1 MWRTTVPTRHG
12 RVRGRIESLRKQ
24 AAEHGIRFEPLRPAE
39 DIERRPPHTLDDEV
53 PEVFARL
60 AKHRHPETFRA
71 LVPEAHIVG
80 VEPLVTTATLEVLL
94 QSTWD
99 LEQLEANPVISTR
112 LPRPRRV
119 RGPHACLVNPWCS
132 AYFHW
137 VLDTLPRASLLPL
150 AERPDLP
157 VIVPDRLTPF
167 QRESLALV
175 GVAEERRVGYDLT
188 HLVVE
193 ELWFPSLPRTGNP
206 PRWAVEWLRS
216 TLVPGAAHAASRR
229 LYVSRNG
236 AASRRVVNET
246 AVAAMLAERGFEVFE
261 SKGMPLA
268 DQMRL
273 FSEAKVIVGPHGAGL
288 VNSLAS
294 RDATIVELFEPGYV
308 NGCYYA
314 LADAAGHEYWF
325 LVGENAG
332 GSDLCVDLARLAA
345 TLDAAL

>member
-1 MWRTTVPTRHG
+1 MKRILWLALLLLCLGASARAQVTVIKAG
-12 RVRGRIESLRKQ
+12 R
-24 AAEHGIRFEPLRPAE
+24 
-39 DIERRPPHTLDDEV
+39 
-53 PEVFARL
+53 
-60 AKHRHPETFRA
+60 
-71 LVPEAHIVG
+71 LVDPEAGTSARDQVIIVEAG
-80 VEPLVTTATLEVLL
+80 KIKSVGAGLRIPSGARVIDLSGSTVLPGL
-94 QSTWD
+94 FDCHSHMLTTWD